1 MTAETP
7 GSPGAAPGHG
17 GPSVEAVWRLE
28 SPRLVAALVRIT
40 RDVDR
45 AEDLAQDALVAALQ
59 QWPRT
64 GTPTR
69 PGAWLMTV
77 AKRRA
82 VDQIR
87 HRVTAEAGH
96 EQIARSMD
104 RTGPADGGDDVMRL
118 ADPDRIDD
126 DVLRLMFLTCHP
138 TLSDASRVALTLRLV
153 GGLSTEE
160 IARALLANQSTVAQR
175 LARAKKTLAAHRA
188 AFENPDGAER
198 LERIPAV
205 LAVLYL
211 IFNEGYSATAGDAW
225 SRPDLCHEA
234 LRLGRV
240 LVGLLPRSAEALG
253 LLALMNFQ
261 ASRLAARTGS
271 DGVPVL
277 LLQQNRRRWDRF
289 AINQG
294 RQALDAARRL
304 EPTDPG
310 PYQLQAELAACHS
323 TAVVAEDTDWARIA
337 GLYAVLGRTN
347 PSPVIELNRAVAVAH
362 SAGPQQA
369 LDIVDGIADD
379 PQLAG
384 YHLLPAVRA
393 DLLIRLDRL
402 DEARRELTRAAE
414 LTGNEAER
422 GMLLRR
428 LDDLGRPQNPGR
440 PENPGR

>member
-1 MTAETP
+1 MTADRP
-7 GSPGAAPGHG
+7 VGAEAAGRGAPG
-17 GPSVEAVWRLE
+17 PAWPAIEVVWRLE
-28 SPRLVAALVRIT
+28 SPRLIAALVRIT
-40 RDVDR
+40 RDVDE
-45 AEDLAQDALVAALQ
+45 AEDLAQDALVAALE

-64 GTPTR
+64 GRPAQ

-82 VDQIR
+82 VDHIR
-87 HRVTAEAGH
+87 HRVTAEAKH
-96 EQIARSMD
+96 DQIARSLE
-104 RTGPADGGDDVMRL
+104 RAGAAEGGDDVPHL

-160 IARALLANQSTVAQR
+160 IARALLAGPSTVAQR

-188 AFENPDGAER
+188 AFENPDGIDR

-211 IFNEGYSATAGDAW
+211 IFNEGYAATSGDAW
-225 SRPDLCHEA
+225 SRPDLCQEA
-234 LRLGRV
+234 LRLGRL
-240 LVGLLPRSAEALG
+240 LVGLLPGSAEALG

-261 ASRLAARTGS
+261 ASRLAARTGP
-271 DGVPVL
+271 DGMPVL
-277 LLQQNRRRWDRF
+277 LLEQNRRRWDRF

-294 RQALDAARRL
+294 LRALDAARRI
-304 EPTDPG
+304 EPADPG

-323 TAVVAEDTDWARIA
+323 RAVVAEDTDWARIA
-337 GLYAVLGRTN
+337 DLYGALARTQ
-347 PSPVIELNRAVAVAH
+347 PSPVVELNRAVAVSHAI
-362 SAGPQQA
+362 GPQTA
-369 LDIVDGIADD
+369 LDIVDGLVDD
-379 PQLAG
+379 PQIAG
-384 YHLLPAVRA
+384 YHLLAAVRA

-402 DEARRELTRAAE
+402 DEARRELARAAE

-428 LDDLGRPQNPGR
+428 LDGLG
-440 PENPGR
+440 